1 MGFIDWLILIVLLVS
16 SFLGYR
22 KGIAAMLVRLAG
34 SVALFLLIGQIFP
47 LVRNALVENFKV
59 GQVLSSILAAILIVV
74 ASVIVLRILEKIFNK
89 ALKAIHLSTLNRFL
103 GLAMGFFNGLL
114 AVIIVLVLLDYM
126 PKLSE
131 PLKDHA
137 NHRVYA
143 ALDVFKEDMFDN
155 LKMKEHGRFYEIG
168 NKHRAEKNNPGQ
180 SE

>member
-1 MGFIDWLILIVLLVS
+1 MGFIDWLILIILLVS
-16 SFLGYR
+16 AFWGYR

-59 GQVLSSILAAILIVV
+59 GLVLSSILAAILIVV
-74 ASVIVLRILEKIFNK
+74 AAAIILRLLEKAFTK
-89 ALKAIHLSTLNRFL
+89 ALKAIRLSTLNRFL
-103 GLAMGFFNGLL
+103 GLLMGLFNGLL
-114 AVIIVLVLLDYM
+114 GVIILMVLLDYM

-143 ALDVFKEDMFDN
+143 ALDVFKEDIFDN
-155 LKMKEHGRFYEIG
+155 LKMKEHGRFSEIG
-168 NKHRAEKNNPGQ
+168 KKQKEEKNNTGQ